1 MFNADAHAAAT
12 SGLAL
17 FKQRAAG
24 GRASSREQVMASVQ
38 CALAL
43 VSLSGVGDK
52 VGLRAVV
59 RAIRSLKGSD
69 RANAEAAKL
78 VLSVAPFASQA
89 QVTAISQLLLAQA

>member
-1 MFNADAHAAAT
+1 
-12 SGLAL
+12 
-17 FKQRAAG
+17 
-24 GRASSREQVMASVQ
+24 MASVQ

-89 QVTAISQLLLAQA
+89 IEEAWGARFSDGDGAAHRGAIGQRSCSGA